1 MKLVAGAMVLALT
14 AGGAAAAD
22 LTLERVY
29 SAPDLSG
36 PRARGVALSPDGT
49 LVTYLLSLIHI

>member
-36 PRARGVALSPDGT
+36 PRARGRPLPGRDPGD
-49 LVTYLLSLIHI
+49 LPPRPGG